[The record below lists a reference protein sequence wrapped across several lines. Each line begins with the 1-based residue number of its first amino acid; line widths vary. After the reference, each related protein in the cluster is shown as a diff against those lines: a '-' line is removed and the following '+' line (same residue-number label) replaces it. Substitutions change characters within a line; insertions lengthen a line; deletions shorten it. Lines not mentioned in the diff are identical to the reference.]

1 MGAGVSLPRETPIV
15 RGVRGLGVPH
25 GAALHLPGRRARV
38 AAISWSRV
46 HRLHQGAQHAEHVPL
61 ERLYMGRAPG
71 VNGARGRRECELG
84 RNARRR
90 PRLNP
95 SHGRARGRPARH
107 PSWRHPTGRRP
118 RLRPS
123 PGRTRRQRARRHL
136 PGHRGRPSPRCAR
149 GRPARH
155 PSRRHPTSRRTLG
168 RSSHGRTRRQR
179 ARRHLPGHRGRS
191 SGRMV
196 LCHHPVRLPGR
207 RGRPSGCGGRLGRPG
222 GGRGLTSDCGRT
234 PRRTACGSRLGR
246 PGGARGGAR
255 SPIGLFRCA
264 VRALFAATPSSPAWG
279 GVEHRDVVDE
289 GSRKRVAQNGA
300 EGLLAEGDV
309 RGGPP
314 QRRPRGVV
322 VHHMA
327 SIAWIRRRNHR
338 GRSLAPS
345 AGAGDLGRRDHGG
358 RGLLT
363 ESARS
368 GVTQGFSAHSR
379 P

>member
-1 MGAGVSLPRETPIV
+1 MV

-25 GAALHLPGRRARV
+25 GAALHLPGTRVGRRARV
-38 AAISWSRV
+38 AAISWSRG

-61 ERLYMGRAPG
+61 ERLYTGRVPG
-71 VNGARGRRECELG
+71 VNGARGRREYELG
-84 RNARRR
+84 SNARQR

-95 SHGRARGRPARH
+95 SHGRTRRRPARC

-118 RLRPS
+118 RLRP
-123 PGRTRRQRARRHL
+123 
-136 PGHRGRPSPRCAR
+136 
-149 GRPARH
+149 
-155 PSRRHPTSRRTLG
+155 
-168 RSSHGRTRRQR
+168 SHGRTRRQR